1 MFVVSHAG
9 YLYGPHDTASDA
21 ADFAETAQ
29 LQGPWHIVKLSQLT
43 VATRDKPLTPAEA
56 QEVKTIWSKLY
67 GK

>member
-9 YLYGPHDTASDA
+9 HLYGPHDTANAA

-43 VATRDKPLTPAEA
+43 VATRDKPLTPAEVK
-56 QEVKTIWSKLY
+56 EVKSMWSALY